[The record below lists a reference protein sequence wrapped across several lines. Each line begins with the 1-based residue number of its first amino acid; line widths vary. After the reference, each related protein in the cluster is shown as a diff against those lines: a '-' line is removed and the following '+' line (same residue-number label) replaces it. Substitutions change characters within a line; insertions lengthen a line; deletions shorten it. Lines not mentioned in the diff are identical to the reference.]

1 MKKRIE
7 GRRLSFE
14 SLENRCVLA
23 SFVVVNTN
31 DSGAGSM
38 REAILKSNQNPGL
51 DSIVF
56 AIADA
61 IKSIKVTAPLP
72 NIVDPVLLDATTQ
85 PGYAGK
91 PLVELQG
98 SLLASREN
106 GLSIQAGN
114 CIVKGLAINSFPG
127 DGILIT
133 GPGNNTIESNYIGTD
148 LAGTLPKANGGSGV
162 QILESPS
169 NRIGGP
175 QRGNVLSGNKL
186 EGLRIW
192 GAKSLLNSVEGNRIG
207 TDANGAKALGN
218 GLSGVLIASGA
229 SGNDVGLGFVDNTV
243 SKRNIISGN
252 LESGIRISNAKNNSV
267 KGNYIG
273 LDSGGAIPLGNR
285 SDGMLVEGNSIGNVI
300 GANADNINDALEKN
314 WIAGNN
320 ANGIRLFNA
329 SNTQI
334 AGNYIGL
341 DIHGNATPNA
351 SNGILIDG
359 KSNNNVVGL
368 QYGLPETMRNVI
380 SGNALSGIEIFDSTG
395 NRISGN
401 YVGTSPDGLT
411 AIPNLDGIV
420 VARGSENNVIG
431 LDIHGVGGLSSGNVI
446 SGNHRNGIWLVES
459 SHTKV
464 SHNLIGLASSG
475 LVALPNQHSG
485 VWISHGAHDNVI
497 GTDLLDSSGRL
508 EGNVISGNLLQGVS
522 VGGTG
527 SDNNRIAGNWIGTDT
542 TGAAAIPNQT
552 NGILIYDG
560 AKKNKIGGPVP
571 DQQNIISGNHGWGVS
586 IEFNSGETAV
596 LGNRIGLIEGSLSVL
611 GNKSG
616 GVRISQSSNNQIG
629 DGSFNG
635 SNWISNNGPVGI
647 QVIHESSSGNA
658 ISNNYITNH
667 SLLALDLGGDGP
679 TPNDTLDFDTGPN
692 QLQNYPFIE
701 FVAVSSNRTQIAG
714 KLESTPNSTFQIE
727 LFGQQAGVLGN
738 SFAAIINGTTD
749 SQGMAYWLYDQ
760 PSGIAPS
767 TMVYATARN
776 ASSSQSE
783 ISPGQSA
790 GPLFTM
796 QAPATNVREGGSS
809 LNITLQRPST
819 DTSQPLTVKLTSS
832 DSSQVT
838 MPSELTIPSG
848 QLSVQFPVTATD
860 DAILERPT
868 LVRILAE
875 STSPGLGSGAI
886 QLTVLDNDSQ
896 WHNYAVPLD
905 VDHDN
910 NISPLDVITIINYL
924 NSNQNSNLAS
934 AAAPNPRSYIDVD
947 EDLFASPLDVILVIN
962 YLNKKSNGEGEG
974 AIQGT
979 RAKDDNSSVLASDQ
993 IESWQ
998 RRVLAGKKKFN
1009 QVGLIPVAASHIVR
1023 NPTDR

>member
-1 MKKRIE
+1 MERKIE
-7 GRRLSFE
+7 RPRRRLSFE
-14 SLENRCVLA
+14 SLESRRVLA

-31 DSGAGSM
+31 DSGTGSM
-38 REAILKSNQNPGL
+38 REAILRSNQNPGL

-85 PGYAGK
+85 PGYAGT

-114 CIVKGLAINSFPG
+114 CIVKGLAIHSFPG

-133 GPGNNTIESNYIGTD
+133 GPGSNIIESNYIGTD
-148 LAGTLPKANGGSGV
+148 LAGTLSKANGGSGV
-162 QILESPS
+162 QVLESPS

-175 QRGNVLSGNKL
+175 QRGNLLSGNKL

-207 TDANGAKALGN
+207 TDANGTAPLAN

-229 SGNDVGLGFVDNTV
+229 SGNDVGLGFVDDTV

-252 LESGIRISNAKNNSV
+252 LESGIRISNAKDNSV

-273 LDSGGAIPLGNR
+273 LDSSGATPLGNR
-285 SDGMLVEGNSIGNVI
+285 SDGILVEGNSIGNVI
-300 GANADNINDALEKN
+300 GANAADNINDALEKN

-320 ANGIRLFNA
+320 DNGIRLFNA
-329 SNTQI
+329 SFNQI
-334 AGNYIGL
+334 AGNSIGL
-341 DIHGNATPNA
+341 NIHGNATPNA

-380 SGNALSGIEIFDSTG
+380 SGNARSGIEIFDSTG

-420 VARGSENNVIG
+420 VARGSDNNVIG

-446 SGNHRNGIWLVES
+446 SGNTRNGIWLVES
-459 SHTKV
+459 SRTKV
-464 SHNLIGLASSG
+464 SQNLIGLASSG

-485 VWISHGAHDNVI
+485 VWISYSAHDNVI
-497 GTDLLDSSGRL
+497 GTDLQDSSGRL

-522 VGGTG
+522 IGGTG

-571 DQQNIISGNHGWGVS
+571 DQQNIISGNQGWGVS

-596 LGNRIGLIEGSLSVL
+596 VGNRIGLVEGSLSVL
-611 GNKSG
+611 GNTSG

-667 SLLALDLGGDGP
+667 SLVGIDLGGDGP
-679 TPNDTLDFDTGPN
+679 TPNDAQDSDTGPN
-692 QLQNYPFIE
+692 QLQNYPIVE

-738 SFAAIINGTTD
+738 SFAASINGTTD
-749 SQGMAYWLYDQ
+749 SNGIAYWLYDQ

-767 TMVYATARN
+767 TVVYATTRN
-776 ASSSQSE
+776 ASASQSE
-783 ISPGQSA
+783 ISPGQTA
-790 GPLFTM
+790 EPLFTM
-796 QAPATNVREGGSS
+796 QAPATPLREGGPT

-819 DTSQPLTVKLTSS
+819 DTSQQFTVKLTSS
-832 DSSQVT
+832 DSSQLT
-838 MPSELTIPSG
+838 MPSQLTIPSG
-848 QLSVQFPVTATD
+848 QLSVQFSVTAID

-875 STSPGLGSGAI
+875 STSPGLGFGAI

-896 WHNYAVPLD
+896 WHNYAMPLD

-947 EDLFASPLDVILVIN
+947 EDLFA
-962 YLNKKSNGEGEG
+962 
-974 AIQGT
+974 
-979 RAKDDNSSVLASDQ
+979 
-993 IESWQ
+993 
-998 RRVLAGKKKFN
+998 
-1009 QVGLIPVAASHIVR
+1009 
-1023 NPTDR
+1023 